1 MKLPVPFFLT
11 PTKMMLEA
19 NGKEIGNSSEHWIY
33 LTNLKA
39 YNEGLLVGVY
49 LYLPFSEEE
58 LQEAFKAVYVGN
70 EFINKYGE
78 SYEEYFITDYDLP
91 FDIDEYDFP
100 QAITEKYSE
109 LSDYLEYPREVV
121 KVIAENLGSEIN
133 IIELDNDILESDEEK
148 LGYALVD
155 MRYFEMPDNLINY
168 IDYDKIGKDYI
179 LGSSG
184 EFSTSGFYVEF

>member
-1 MKLPVPFFLT
+1 MMKEVT
-11 PTKMMLEA
+11 EKKMLEA

-58 LQEAFKAVYVGN
+58 LEEVYKAIYVSN
-70 EFINKYGE
+70 EFVNKYGE

-91 FDIDEYDFP
+91 FDIGEYVFP

-109 LSDYLEYPREVV
+109 LNDYLEYPREVI
-121 KVIAENLGSEIN
+121 KVIAENLESEIN
-133 IIELDNDILESDEEK
+133 IIELDNDILGSDEEK

-155 MRYFEMPDNLINY
+155 TGYFEIPDNLINY
-168 IDYDKIGKDYI
+168 IDFEAIGRDYVTN
-179 LGSSG
+179 SSG
-184 EFSTSGFYVEF
+184 EWVSKQYYIESV